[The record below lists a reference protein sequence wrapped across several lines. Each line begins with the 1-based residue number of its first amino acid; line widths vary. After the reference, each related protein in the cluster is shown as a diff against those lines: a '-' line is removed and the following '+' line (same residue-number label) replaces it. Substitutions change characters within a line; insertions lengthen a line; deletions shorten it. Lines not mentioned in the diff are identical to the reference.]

1 MPKIPTF
8 TARGKPTTDTASVR
22 TGIQLSPTATVGV
35 ALLPAAE
42 AITNYSIKKRNIEEK
57 LVADKAILE
66 LQSES
71 DKIIQSQK
79 ENIVEEDAINNWKNT
94 FTPLIKQ
101 KISTIKNRR
110 VKNLIETGI
119 DLQNSES
126 IYELKKNSFTALQN
140 ESLANINNKIT
151 YNVSKYATT
160 DNPILKVKYKV
171 NTKNDIKSFAEEVNL
186 PKNLLDKKLKAADRD
201 FLLSDINQFAGLVN
215 GAEQINNLD
224 INSKGTDFL
233 NNEEFGAGVYSAYNN
248 KISELTIKG
257 NPDSNYDRALELV
270 DELKNFKRKA
280 NGYKV
285 DTGKFSVEID
295 NLEQKILTEQIQH
308 DNLMNKQV
316 DNKAFLDFSKD
327 SKISLLKSIT
337 DNRAGIPATLEDRL
351 MANEIESEY
360 DQMVRDYLD
369 ADPEASLINKKSFVR
384 NLTSTLSNIYQDRKI
399 SKIKS
404 RSFTEDTFDIVAEK
418 NRVMEDVKLLALGE
432 LDITTRRRYEKI
444 AKANG
449 YITNVTQNGK
459 QQKIGDIG
467 AFLNEYL
474 PTLER
479 QIKAV
484 EIAE

>member
-8 TARGKPTTDTASVR
+8 TARGRPTTDTASVR
-22 TGIQLSPTATVGV
+22 TGIQISPTATVGA

-94 FTPLIKQ
+94 FTPLIQQ

-224 INSKGTDFL
+224 ISLKGTDFL
-233 NNEEFGAGVYSAYNN
+233 NNEEFGFGVFNAYNS
-248 KISELTIKG
+248 KISQLTIKG
-257 NPDSNYDRALELV
+257 DPNADYDRALELS
-270 DELKNFKRKA
+270 DELEQFKRS
-280 NGYKV
+280 NGYEVSTGELSIKIDSLKQKV
-285 DTGKFSVEID
+285 
-295 NLEQKILTEQIQH
+295 LTEKIQH
-308 DNLMNKQV
+308 DTFTQKQG
-316 DNKAFLDFSKD
+316 DNKLFLGYSNDLRDSLVKD
-327 SKISLLKSIT
+327 IADPFGEPELT
-337 DNRAGIPATLEDRL
+337 DRL
-351 MANEIESEY
+351 ASAEIESEY
-360 DQMVRDYLD
+360 NETIKNYLLVNQD
-369 ADPEASLINKKSFVR
+369 ASLDEKKEFSRSLIFS
-384 NLTSTLSNIYQDRKI
+384 LKNIYEDRSI
-399 SKIKS
+399 SNLNMS
-404 RSFTEDTFDIVAEK
+404 LLDQNQFDIQGEYQRVLNDINLYQEGKLNENVLEQYK
-418 NRVMEDVKLLALGE
+418 NLA
-432 LDITTRRRYEKI
+432 IM
-444 AKANG
+444 NG
-449 YITNVTQNGK
+449 YIIKGK
-459 QQKIGDIG
+459 DGKREGDFK
-467 AFLNEYL
+467 AFINDYVPVLKSQVSL
-474 PTLER
+474 TLT
-479 QIKAV
+479 V
-484 EIAE
+484 E

>member
-8 TARGKPTTDTASVR
+8 TAQGR
-22 TGIQLSPTATVGV
+22 PTAESTGV
-35 ALLPAAE
+35 VSNIKVNVNQSVAAALRPLGKTAE
-42 AITNYSIKKRNIEEK
+42 DFYIKKRNIEEK
-57 LVADKAILE
+57 LIANKAILE

-71 DKIIQSQK
+71 DKIVQSQK

-94 FTPLIKQ
+94 FTPLIQQ
-101 KISTIKNRR
+101 KISSIKNRR

-119 DLQNSES
+119 DLQNAES
-126 IYELKKNSFTALQN
+126 IYQLKKNSFTALQSD
-140 ESLANINNKIT
+140 SLENINNKIT
-151 YNVSKYATT
+151 YNISKYATT
-160 DNPILKVKYKV
+160 DNPILKVQYKV
-171 NTKNDIKSFAEEVNL
+171 NTKNDIKSFAEEFNL
-186 PKNLLDKKLKAADRD
+186 PKNVLDKKLKAADRD

-224 INSKGTDFL
+224 ISSKGTDFL
-233 NNEEFGAGVYSAYNN
+233 NNEEFGVGVFNAYNN
-248 KISELTIKG
+248 KISEITIKG
-257 NPDSNYDRALELV
+257 NPDSNYDRALKLV

-285 DTGKFSVEID
+285 DTGKFSVDID

-308 DNLMNKQV
+308 NNLMNKQV
-316 DNKAFLDFSKD
+316 DNKAFLDFSND
-327 SKISLLKSIT
+327 SKISLLKTIT
-337 DNRAGIPATLEDRL
+337 DNKAGIPPTLEDRL
-351 MANEIESEY
+351 IANEIESEY

-369 ADPEASLINKKSFVR
+369 ADPEASLPNKKSFVR
-384 NLTSTLSNIYQDRKI
+384 NLTSTLNNIYQDRKI

-449 YITNVTQNGK
+449 YITTVTQNDK

-479 QIKAV
+479 QIKAI

>member
-8 TARGKPTTDTASVR
+8 TARGRPTTDTASVR
-22 TGIQLSPTATVGV
+22 TGIQISPTATVGA

-79 ENIVEEDAINNWKNT
+79 ENIVEEDAVNNWKQT
-94 FTPLIKQ
+94 FTPLIQQ
-101 KISTIKNRR
+101 KISTVKNRR

-171 NTKNDIKSFAEEVNL
+171 NTKNDIKSFAKEVNL

-224 INSKGTDFL
+224 ISLKGTDFL
-233 NNEEFGAGVYSAYNN
+233 NNEEFGFGVFNAYNS
-248 KISELTIKG
+248 KISQLTIKG
-257 NPDSNYDRALELV
+257 DPNADYDRALELS
-270 DELKNFKRKA
+270 DELEQFKRS
-280 NGYKV
+280 NGYEVSTGELSIKIDSLKQKV
-285 DTGKFSVEID
+285 
-295 NLEQKILTEQIQH
+295 LTEKIQH
-308 DNLMNKQV
+308 DTFTQKQG
-316 DNKAFLDFSKD
+316 DNKLFLGYSNDLRDSLVKD
-327 SKISLLKSIT
+327 IADPFGEPELT
-337 DNRAGIPATLEDRL
+337 DRL
-351 MANEIESEY
+351 ASAEIESEY
-360 DQMVRDYLD
+360 NETIKNYLLVNQD
-369 ADPEASLINKKSFVR
+369 ASLDEKKEFSRSLIFS
-384 NLTSTLSNIYQDRKI
+384 LKNIYEDRSI
-399 SKIKS
+399 SNLNMS
-404 RSFTEDTFDIVAEK
+404 LLDQNQFDIQGEYQRVLNDINLYQEGKLNENVLEQYK
-418 NRVMEDVKLLALGE
+418 NLA
-432 LDITTRRRYEKI
+432 IM
-444 AKANG
+444 NG
-449 YITNVTQNGK
+449 YIIKGK
-459 QQKIGDIG
+459 DGKREGDFK
-467 AFLNEYL
+467 AFINDYVPVLKSQVSL
-474 PTLER
+474 TLT
-479 QIKAV
+479 V
-484 EIAE
+484 E

>member
-8 TARGKPTTDTASVR
+8 TARGRPTADVPSIR
-22 TGIQLSPTATVGV
+22 TGIQISPTATPAA

-57 LVADKAILE
+57 LLADKAILE

-79 ENIVEEDAINNWKNT
+79 KNIVEEDAVNNWKQT
-94 FTPLIKQ
+94 FTPLIQQ
-101 KISTIKNRR
+101 KISTVKNRR

-224 INSKGTDFL
+224 ISSKGTDFL
-233 NNEEFGAGVYSAYNN
+233 NNEEFGVGVFNAYNS

-257 NPDSNYDRALELV
+257 DPNADYDRALELS
-270 DELKNFKRKA
+270 DELEKFKRS
-280 NGYKV
+280 NGYEVSTGELSIKIDSLKQKV
-285 DTGKFSVEID
+285 
-295 NLEQKILTEQIQH
+295 LTEKIQH
-308 DNLMNKQV
+308 DTSTQKQG
-316 DNKAFLDFSKD
+316 DNKLFLGYSNDLRDSLVKD
-327 SKISLLKSIT
+327 IADPFGEPELT
-337 DNRAGIPATLEDRL
+337 DRL
-351 MANEIESEY
+351 ASAEIESEY
-360 DQMVRDYLD
+360 NETIKNYLLVNQD
-369 ADPEASLINKKSFVR
+369 ASLDEKKEFSRSLIFSLR
-384 NLTSTLSNIYQDRKI
+384 NIYEDRSI
-399 SKIKS
+399 SNLNMS
-404 RSFTEDTFDIVAEK
+404 LLDQNQFDIQGEYQRVLNDINLYQEGKLNENVLEQYK
-418 NRVMEDVKLLALGE
+418 NLA
-432 LDITTRRRYEKI
+432 IM
-444 AKANG
+444 NG
-449 YITNVTQNGK
+449 YIIKGK
-459 QQKIGDIG
+459 DGKKEGDFK
-467 AFLNEYL
+467 AFINEYVPVL
-474 PTLER
+474 KSQVSLTLT
-479 QIKAV
+479 V
-484 EIAE
+484 E

>member
-8 TARGKPTTDTASVR
+8 TARGRPTTDTASVR
-22 TGIQLSPTATVGV
+22 TGIQISPTATVGA

-79 ENIVEEDAINNWKNT
+79 ENIVEEDAVNNWKQT
-94 FTPLIKQ
+94 FTPLIQQ
-101 KISTIKNRR
+101 KISTVKNRR

-171 NTKNDIKSFAEEVNL
+171 NTKNDIKSFAKEVNL

-224 INSKGTDFL
+224 ISLKGTDFL
-233 NNEEFGAGVYSAYNN
+233 NNEEFGVGVFNAYNS
-248 KISELTIKG
+248 KISQLTIKG
-257 NPDSNYDRALELV
+257 DPNADYDRALELS
-270 DELKNFKRKA
+270 DELEQFKRS
-280 NGYKV
+280 NGYEVSTGELSIKIDSLKQKV
-285 DTGKFSVEID
+285 
-295 NLEQKILTEQIQH
+295 LTEKIQH
-308 DNLMNKQV
+308 DTFTQKQG
-316 DNKAFLDFSKD
+316 DNKLFLGYSNDLRDSLVKD
-327 SKISLLKSIT
+327 IADPFGEPELT
-337 DNRAGIPATLEDRL
+337 DRL
-351 MANEIESEY
+351 ASAEIESEY
-360 DQMVRDYLD
+360 NETIKNYLLVNQD
-369 ADPEASLINKKSFVR
+369 ASLDEKKEFSRSLIFS
-384 NLTSTLSNIYQDRKI
+384 LKNIYEDRSI
-399 SKIKS
+399 SNLNMS
-404 RSFTEDTFDIVAEK
+404 LLDQNQFDIQGEYQRVLNDINLYQEGKLNENVLEQYK
-418 NRVMEDVKLLALGE
+418 NLA
-432 LDITTRRRYEKI
+432 IM
-444 AKANG
+444 NG
-449 YITNVTQNGK
+449 YIIKGK
-459 QQKIGDIG
+459 DGKREGDFK
-467 AFLNEYL
+467 AFINDYVPVLKSQVSL
-474 PTLER
+474 TLT
-479 QIKAV
+479 V
-484 EIAE
+484 E